1 MAWRERVL
9 QTIGPGLLAGVTCGD
24 WLRLLREN
32 RFAID
37 PPYWLRAQAITTQSL
52 VNAAVRRH
60 EERTYLPQVM
70 AVDMPPPVF
79 ILGHWR
85 SGTTHLHHLLAADRR
100 FATPNVYQTSYP
112 HTFLTTES
120 RSTRFVGAML
130 PPTRPMDNVRQ
141 APDSPNED
149 EFAVCA
155 MTFRSPCV
163 GWMFPRRAEYYDRY
177 LTFRGVPEREVDEWR
192 KGLVLFL
199 KKLTWKYGKPLLLK
213 SPPHT
218 CRIRLLLE
226 LFPEAR
232 FVHIHRDPFTVY
244 QSTRHTLS
252 RVLRLTR
259 LQGGSGY
266 DAEGSV
272 LRRYREM
279 YDVFFEERGLIPAGR
294 YCEVGFEPLESD
306 PIGTVR
312 GVYEAFGLP
321 DFGGVEADLR
331 AYTETISGYR
341 KNSFPELAPD
351 LRGRIAVEWRR
362 CFDEW
367 GYAAESGTAIPESEQ
382 APR

>member
-9 QTIGPGLLAGVTCGD
+9 QTVGPGILAGVTFGD
-24 WLRLLREN
+24 WVRLLREN
-32 RFAID
+32 RFAVE

-60 EERTYLPQVM
+60 EERAYLSHVL
-70 AVDMPPPVF
+70 AVDVPPPVF

-100 FATPNVYQTSYP
+100 FASPNVYQTSYP
-112 HTFLTTES
+112 HTFLTTEG
-120 RSTRFVGAML
+120 RTARLFGAML

-141 APDSPNED
+141 APDAPNED

-163 GWMFPRRAEYYDRY
+163 GWVFPRRAEHYDRY
-177 LTFRGVPEREVDEWR
+177 LTFRGVPEREVEEWKR
-192 KGLVLFL
+192 ALLLFL

-218 CRIRLLLE
+218 CRIKLLLS
-226 LFPEAR
+226 LFPEAK
-232 FVHIHRDPFTVY
+232 FVHIHRNPFTVY

-252 RVLRLTR
+252 RVLQITR

-266 DAEGSV
+266 DAEGGV

-279 YDVFFEERGLIPAGR
+279 YDVFFEERDLIPEGR
-294 YCEVGFEPLESD
+294 CCEVGFEALEAD

-312 GVYEAFGLP
+312 GVYEALSLP

-331 AYTETISGYR
+331 AYTETITGYR
-341 KNSFPELAPD
+341 KNSFPQLAPG
-351 LRGRIAVEWRR
+351 LREQIAVEWRR

-367 GYAAESGTAIPESEQ
+367 GYAPESGTVLPASEPS
-382 APR
+382 PR

>member
-9 QTIGPGLLAGVTCGD
+9 QTIGPGLLAGVTFGD
-24 WLRLLREN
+24 WVRLLREN

-37 PPYWLRAQAITTQSL
+37 PSYWLRAQAITTQSL
-52 VNAAVRRH
+52 LNAAVRRH
-60 EERTYLPQVM
+60 EERTYLPRVM
-70 AVDMPPPVF
+70 AVGLPPPVF
-79 ILGHWR
+79 VLGHWR
-85 SGTTHLHHLLAADRR
+85 SGTTYLHHLLAADRR
-100 FATPNVYQTSYP
+100 FAAPNVYQTSYP
-112 HTFLTTES
+112 HTFLTTEA
-120 RSTRFVGAML
+120 RSARFVGAML

-141 APDSPNED
+141 APDAPNED

-163 GWMFPRRAEYYDRY
+163 GWVFPRRADHYDRY
-177 LTFRGVPEREVDEWR
+177 LTFRGVPEREVEEWR
-192 KGLVLFL
+192 QALVLYL
-199 KKLTWKYGKPLLLK
+199 KKLTWKHGKPLLLK

-218 CRIRLLLE
+218 CRIKLLLG

-232 FVHIHRDPFTVY
+232 FVHIHRNPFTVY

-279 YDVFFEERGLIPAGR
+279 YDVIFEERGLIPAGR
-294 YCEVGFEPLESD
+294 YCEVGFEALEAD

-312 GVYEAFGLP
+312 GVYEALSLP
-321 DFGGVEADLR
+321 DFGGVETDLR
-331 AYTETISGYR
+331 AYVDTISGYR

-351 LRGRIAVEWRR
+351 LRDRIAVEWRR

-367 GYAAESGTAIPESEQ
+367 GYAPESGTAVPAPEQSH
-382 APR
+382 R

>member
-9 QTIGPGLLAGVTCGD
+9 QTIGPSILAGVTFGD
-24 WLRLLREN
+24 WVRLLREN

-70 AVDMPPPVF
+70 AVDVPPPLF

-85 SGTTHLHHLLAADRR
+85 SGTTHLHQLLAADRS
-100 FATPNVYQTSYP
+100 FASPNIYQTSCP

-120 RSTRFVGAML
+120 RSARFVGAML

-141 APDSPNED
+141 AADSPTED

-155 MTFRSPCV
+155 MTFLSPYV
-163 GWMFPRRAEYYDRY
+163 GWIFPRRAGHYDRY
-177 LTFRGVPEREVDEWR
+177 LTFRGVPEREVDEW
-192 KGLVLFL
+192 KQALVLFL
-199 KKLTWKYGKPLLLK
+199 KKLTWKYRKPLLLK

-218 CRIRLLLE
+218 CRIKLLLG

-232 FVHIHRDPFTVY
+232 FVNIHRNPFTVY
-244 QSTRHTLS
+244 QSMRHTLS
-252 RVLRLTR
+252 RVLRITR

-266 DAEGSV
+266 DAEGNV

-279 YDVFFEERGLIPAGR
+279 YDAFFEERGLIPEGR
-294 YCEVGFEPLESD
+294 YYEVGFESLESD

-312 GVYEAFGLP
+312 GVYEALSLP
-321 DFGGVEADLR
+321 AFGGVEADLR
-331 AYTETISGYR
+331 AYMDTISGYR
-341 KNSFPELAPD
+341 KNSFPELSPA
-351 LRGRIAVEWRR
+351 LRKRITVEWRR

-367 GYAAESGTAIPESEQ
+367 GYAPEPGTAIPASE
-382 APR
+382 

>member
-1 MAWRERVL
+1 MDWRERVL
-9 QTIGPGLLAGVTCGD
+9 QTIGPGLLAGVTFGD
-24 WLRLLREN
+24 WLHLLREN

-37 PPYWLRAQAITTQSL
+37 PSYWLRAQAITTQSL
-52 VNAAVRRH
+52 LNAAARRH
-60 EERTYLPQVM
+60 EDRTYLPQVL
-70 AVDMPPPVF
+70 AVDVPPPLF

-100 FATPNVYQTSYP
+100 FAAPNVYQTSFP

-120 RSTRFVGAML
+120 RSARLVGAML

-141 APDSPNED
+141 APDSPTED

-163 GWMFPRRAEYYDRY
+163 GWIFPRRAEHYDRY
-177 LTFRGVPEREVDEWR
+177 LTFRGVPEREVDEW
-192 KGLVLFL
+192 KQALVLFL
-199 KKLTWKYGKPLLLK
+199 KKLTWKSGKPLLLK

-218 CRIRLLLE
+218 GRIKLLLD

-232 FVHIHRDPFTVY
+232 FLHIHRNPLTVY

-266 DAEGSV
+266 DAEESV

-279 YDVFFEERGLIPAGR
+279 YEVFFEERGLIPEGR
-294 YCEVGFEPLESD
+294 YCEVGFAALESD

-312 GVYEAFGLP
+312 GVYEALGLP
-321 DFGGVEADLR
+321 DVGVVESDLR
-331 AYTETISGYR
+331 AYVDSLSGYR
-341 KNSFPELAPD
+341 KNSFPELAPE

-367 GYAAESGTAIPESEQ
+367 GYSA
-382 APR
+382 

>member
-9 QTIGPGLLAGVTCGD
+9 QTIGPGILAGVTSGD
-24 WLRLLREN
+24 WVRLLREN

-37 PPYWLRAQAITTQSL
+37 PPYWLRAQAITAQSL

-70 AVDMPPPVF
+70 AMDVPPPLF

-100 FATPNVYQTSYP
+100 FAFPNVYETSFP

-120 RSTRFVGAML
+120 RSARFVGAML
-130 PPTRPMDNVRQ
+130 PPNRPMDSVRQ
-141 APDSPNED
+141 TPDSPSED
-149 EFAVCA
+149 EFAICA
-155 MTFRSPCV
+155 MTFRSPCI
-163 GWMFPRRAEYYDRY
+163 GWVFPRRAEHYDRY
-177 LTFRGVPEREVDEWR
+177 MTFRGVPEGELEEW
-192 KGLVLFL
+192 KQALVLFA
-199 KKLTWKYGKPLLLK
+199 KKLTWKYGKPLVLK

-218 CRIRLLLE
+218 CRIKLLLK

-259 LQGGSGY
+259 LQGGTGY
-266 DAEGSV
+266 DAEGNV

-279 YDVFFEERGLIPAGR
+279 YDALFEERCLIPEGR
-294 YCEVGFEPLESD
+294 YCEIGFESLESD
-306 PIGTVR
+306 PIGIMR
-312 GVYEAFGLP
+312 GVYEALRLP
-321 DFGGVEADLR
+321 DFRGAEADLK
-331 AYTETISGYR
+331 AYMATISGYR
-341 KNSFPELAPD
+341 KNSFPDLAPET
-351 LRGRIAVEWRR
+351 RGRIAVEWRR
-362 CFDEW
+362 CFEEW
-367 GYAAESGTAIPESEQ
+367 GYS
-382 APR
+382 